1 MAALVV
7 LALAVPAQAQAP
19 SGSRVASNSG
29 DGPQALILLAE
40 GHERSRVAL
49 GGEPMAA
56 LALDHDF
63 GDVQRRDAVH
73 LDDPLRN
80 GLSGV
85 PDGVAQLRKAG
96 RTRSGHH
103 HHRIHHRPRFTGY
116 RVEGATSTFGYLAG
130 DSEGTTA
137 DGGTTRRPCIAIRND
152 ATLDHWFLVEVL
164 GHRARLIQC
173 DYGPGILSRA
183 IDITGLGD
191 EALGFSPSAFPTG
204 AVGVARELRWDG
216 SLSSSS
222 ARP

>member
-19 SGSRVASNSG
+19 SGSRVAKLQNSQVSAKVVDQG
-29 DGPQALILLAE
+29 LPH
-40 GHERSRVAL
+40 GHAVLGAMHHKSSTKPMRHRRRS
-49 GGEPMAA
+49 
-56 LALDHDF
+56 
-63 GDVQRRDAVH
+63 
-73 LDDPLRN
+73 
-80 GLSGV
+80 
-85 PDGVAQLRKAG
+85 
-96 RTRSGHH
+96 
-103 HHRIHHRPRFTGY
+103 RFTGY
-116 RVEGATSTFGYLAG
+116 RVEGRVSTFGYLTG